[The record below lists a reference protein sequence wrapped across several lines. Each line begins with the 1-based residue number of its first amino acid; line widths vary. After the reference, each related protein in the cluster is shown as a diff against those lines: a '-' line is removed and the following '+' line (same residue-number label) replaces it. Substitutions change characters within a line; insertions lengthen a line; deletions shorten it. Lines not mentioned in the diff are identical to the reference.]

1 MTSTHSRELA
11 AWAVIALCLS
21 PASVFLTYSYTESA
35 FVMLTFA
42 GVAMLDS
49 LPTMLA
55 AVPFSLACIV
65 RSNGAPLFSGLPT
78 MLAAVPFSLSCIVR
92 SNGAP
97 LFSGLFPAL
106 ERCPPLVSAATSSES
121 PSRRATQALK
131 VHEEA
136 LLACLV
142 CSRKGC
148 SRKRP
153 RGACSLLP
161 I

>member
-65 RSNGAPLFSGLPT
+65 RSNGAPLFSGL
-78 MLAAVPFSLSCIVR
+78 
-92 SNGAP
+92 
-97 LFSGLFPAL
+97 FPAL